1 MASKALS
8 SIVVFLC
15 LNQVFFTMV
24 SSNSVPCPPPP
35 PPHTTP
41 QSPSHGGQYGGNP
54 PMSPT
59 PLTPG
64 SPSHGGQQGG
74 NPPMSPSPLTPGS
87 PSQGGQPGGNP
98 TMAPPPPSK
107 GNCPIDILKL
117 GACANVLSG
126 LLGTVI
132 GSSQNRQCCTLLQGL
147 TDLDAAICLCTA
159 IKANILGI
167 NVNVPISLSVLLN
180 QCSKSNTSGF
190 QCN

>member
-8 SIVVFLC
+8 SIALFLC
-15 LNQVFFTMV
+15 FNIVFFTTV
-24 SSNSVPCPPPP
+24 SSHSAPCPPPP
-35 PPHTTP
+35 CSACTP
-41 QSPSHGGQYGGNP
+41 QSPSHGGQHGGNP

-64 SPSHGGQQGG
+64 SPSHGGQHGG
-74 NPPMSPSPLTPGS
+74 NPPMSLT
-87 PSQGGQPGGNP
+87 
-98 TMAPPPPSK
+98 PPSK

-126 LLGTVI
+126 LLGAVI
-132 GSSQNRQCCTLLQGL
+132 GSPPKSQCCSLLQGL

-167 NVNVPISLSVLLN
+167 NLKVPISLSLLLN
-180 QCSKSNTSGF
+180 QCGKRDTSGF